1 MWTQPTSND
10 HDIDKLESTQYKVT
24 FQKIQL
30 YWPIILEKNI
40 FTDFLYNSCV
50 KNLTPIVALSLAPAD
65 YDLNKF
71 DKPSYL
77 RMLPHNKLSFL
88 GQMVFKKKIFKDFAL
103 YIPM

>member
-1 MWTQPTSND
+1 MCKKFDPNCG
-10 HDIDKLESTQYKVT
+10 
-24 FQKIQL
+24 
-30 YWPIILEKNI
+30 PI
-40 FTDFLYNSCV
+40 
-50 KNLTPIVALSLAPAD
+50 LAPAD

-77 RMLPHNKLSFL
+77 RMLPHNNLSFL